1 MAYPAS
7 TASLPLAV
15 TDVLRFEQNGQVVVA
30 TAQELGLAPLIEEP
44 AYAAAI
50 EVSNTKAKDHLVKPE
65 QLTGALT
72 VNATT
77 VTNHD
82 EGDEFTFRFDTDG
95 TQRIVTFGTNFLAS
109 GTVTIPANKTA
120 TVKGR
125 FMDSKIS
132 ITSREISA

>member
-1 MAYPAS
+1 MAYPNSSAI
-7 TASLPLAV
+7 LPLV
-15 TDVLRFEQNGQVVVA
+15 GTDVLRFEQNNQVVVA
-30 TAQELGLAPLIEEP
+30 TAQEIGLAPLIEEP
-44 AYAAAI
+44 AYAATL
-50 EVSNTKAKDHLVKPE
+50 VLSDTKAKDHIYKPE

-72 VNATT
+72 LNATA

-120 TVKGR
+120 TCKGR
-125 FMDSKIS
+125 FMDGKIS
-132 ITSREISA
+132 IYSREISA